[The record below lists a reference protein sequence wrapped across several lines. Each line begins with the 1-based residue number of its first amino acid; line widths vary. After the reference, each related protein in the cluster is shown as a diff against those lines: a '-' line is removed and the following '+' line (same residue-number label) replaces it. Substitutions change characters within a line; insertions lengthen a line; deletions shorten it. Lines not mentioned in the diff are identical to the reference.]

1 MGSAFSSQFQSNP
14 PFKFTMLSRSITAR
28 ATAQRM
34 VVRCLTGS
42 PLPVDVDNYVS
53 GWNIDDIAEFTK
65 DGFYNVQT
73 YNKISEQV
81 SFIAC

>member
-1 MGSAFSSQFQSNP
+1 
-14 PFKFTMLSRSITAR
+14 MLSRSITAR

-42 PLPVDVDNYVS
+42 PLPVDVDHYVS
-53 GWNIDDIAEFTK
+53 GWNIDDIAEFTN

>member
-1 MGSAFSSQFQSNP
+1 
-14 PFKFTMLSRSITAR
+14 
-28 ATAQRM
+28 M

-42 PLPVDVDNYVS
+42 PLPVDVDHYVS
-53 GWNIDDIAEFTK
+53 GWNIDDIAEFTN